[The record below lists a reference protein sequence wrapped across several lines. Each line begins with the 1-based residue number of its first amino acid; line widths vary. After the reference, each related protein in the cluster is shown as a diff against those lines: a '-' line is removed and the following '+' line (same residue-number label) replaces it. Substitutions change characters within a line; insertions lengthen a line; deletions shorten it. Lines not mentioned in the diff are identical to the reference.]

1 MLNMLCKILAKMC
14 VFSLLIIVLSCKSTV
29 MTNKEE
35 VSSIVSKT
43 IILKNKTYN
52 HNKSMLLVTSYK
64 EDLNSIKTIYY
75 KVLDSKS
82 KIVLKEGVFIGMKL
96 EWYTTNQLQ
105 GYKYIGMVEQDD
117 GRFSKNNQKNKNITI
132 INIEE

>member
-14 VFSLLIIVLSCKSTV
+14 VFSLLVIALSCKSIV
-29 MTNKEE
+29 VTNKEE

>member
-14 VFSLLIIVLSCKSTV
+14 VFSLLIIVLSCKSIV
-29 MTNKEE
+29 VTNKEE

-64 EDLNSIKTIYY
+64 DDLNPIKTIYY

>member
-14 VFSLLIIVLSCKSTV
+14 VFSLLIIVLSRKSTV
-29 MTNKEE
+29 VTNKEE

>member
-29 MTNKEE
+29 VTNKEE

-64 EDLNSIKTIYY
+64 DDLNPIKTICY

>member
-14 VFSLLIIVLSCKSTV
+14 VFSLLIIVLSCKSIV
-29 MTNKEE
+29 VTNKEE

-75 KVLDSKS
+75 KVLESKS

>member
-29 MTNKEE
+29 VTNKEE

-64 EDLNSIKTIYY
+64 EDLNPIKTIYY

>member
-14 VFSLLIIVLSCKSTV
+14 VFSLLIIVLSCKSIV
-29 MTNKEE
+29 VTNKEE

>member
-29 MTNKEE
+29 VTNKEE

-105 GYKYIGMVEQDD
+105 GYKYIGMVPLSGSSLRHLSSRIGSGSGAKQH
-117 GRFSKNNQKNKNITI
+117 Q
-132 INIEE
+132 

>member
-14 VFSLLIIVLSCKSTV
+14 VFSLLVIVLSCKSIV
-29 MTNKEE
+29 VTNKEE

-105 GYKYIGMVEQDD
+105 GYKYIGMVKQDD

>member
-29 MTNKEE
+29 VTNKEE

>member
-14 VFSLLIIVLSCKSTV
+14 VFSLLVIALSCKSTLV
-29 MTNKEE
+29 TNKEE
-35 VSSIVSKT
+35 ASSIVYKT
-43 IILKNKTYN
+43 INLKKKTYN

-64 EDLNSIKTIYY
+64 DDLNSIKTIYY

-96 EWYTTNQLQ
+96 EWYTTKQLQ

>member
-1 MLNMLCKILAKMC
+1 MLCKILAKMC
-14 VFSLLIIVLSCKSTV
+14 VFSLLVIALSCKSTLV
-29 MTNKEE
+29 TNKEE
-35 VSSIVSKT
+35 ASSIVYKT
-43 IILKNKTYN
+43 INFKKKTYN

>member
-14 VFSLLIIVLSCKSTV
+14 VFSLLVIVLSCKSIV
-29 MTNKEE
+29 VTNKEE

-64 EDLNSIKTIYY
+64 DDLNPIKTIYY

>member
-1 MLNMLCKILAKMC
+1 MLCKILAKMC
-14 VFSLLIIVLSCKSTV
+14 VFSLLVIVLSCKSIV
-29 MTNKEE
+29 VTNKEE

>member
-14 VFSLLIIVLSCKSTV
+14 VFSLLVIVLSCKSIV
-29 MTNKEE
+29 VTNKEE

>member
-1 MLNMLCKILAKMC
+1 
-14 VFSLLIIVLSCKSTV
+14 

-35 VSSIVSKT
+35 ASSIVYKT
-43 IILKNKTYN
+43 INLKKKTYN

-64 EDLNSIKTIYY
+64 EDLNPIKTIYY

-105 GYKYIGMVEQDD
+105 GYKYIGMVKQDD

>member
-1 MLNMLCKILAKMC
+1 MLCKILAKMC

-29 MTNKEE
+29 VTNKEE

>member
-14 VFSLLIIVLSCKSTV
+14 VFSLLVIALSCKSTLV
-29 MTNKEE
+29 TNKEE
-35 VSSIVSKT
+35 ASSIVSKT

>member
-14 VFSLLIIVLSCKSTV
+14 VFSLLIIVLSCKSIV
-29 MTNKEE
+29 VTNKEE

-105 GYKYIGMVEQDD
+105 GYKYIGMVKQDD

>member
-29 MTNKEE
+29 VTNKEE

-82 KIVLKEGVFIGMKL
+82 KIVLKGGVFIGMKL